1 MNEALDAIVELDED
15 TEGCDAADDAG
26 EFLADELRHVLDLLH
41 VRRLAL
47 CLDGDALALRSVV
60 RNLRQHRAQLRLA
73 LCRDAARRKRLAQ
86 QTVHDEVRIA
96 ANRRGEVRVVARGQ
110 AEVAEAHVAVA
121 RLLHRAQR
129 DRADDALFRL
139 ALDLLEHLLDVHRLD
154 VAHLRLMDEE
164 TESTEQVVEALD
176 LLVRRLLMHAVH
188 ERLMLRVHVTRHR
201 LVRDQHALFDDG
213 LRQRSLALNES
224 DRMSFVIKFDLDLR
238 HVEVNRAAA
247 MALSLEDVA
256 QRFERL
262 EHLADVLVVRD
273 ERLCLVDEDLVDN
286 VVGQTAVD
294 VDDSRHD
301 LVARDLALRRDLH
314 LTGHRE
320 AVDAGVEAA
329 DAVAELLRQHRDDA
343 VNKIDTRAALA
354 CLAVERLILTHIPA
368 DIGDVDAEEEGTV
381 RIAARKDAV
390 IEVLRILAID
400 RDDRQVAAVAAASVL
415 LRRGLL
421 LHVIG
426 CLLHVLGERLREVV
440 LAHDRKNVDAR
451 VADLAEHLDDLAL
464 RIAAAV
470 RPLRDLDDDLAAR
483 LRAVECFLWHEDILA
498 ELRVV
503 RRHETERLAALEGAD
518 DLLVRALEDAD
529 DLALARAPFFLCR
542 RHAGDDAVAMH
553 GRIEVRA
560 RHEDIRLFL
569 RLAHIR
575 DDEAEALG
583 RHREA
588 ADDEVHAARDAVE
601 VAAVLDDRALFLQF
615 LERRIELHELFLR
628 QLHPFGQV
636 LSQQWA
642 VRLFMHIR

>member
-1 MNEALDAIVELDED
+1 MNEES
-15 TEGCDAADDAG
+15 EGA
-26 EFLADELRHVLDLLH
+26 
-41 VRRLAL
+41 
-47 CLDGDALALRSVV
+47 
-60 RNLRQHRAQLRLA
+60 
-73 LCRDAARRKRLAQ
+73 
-86 QTVHDEVRIA
+86 
-96 ANRRGEVRVVARGQ
+96 
-110 AEVAEAHVAVA
+110 
-121 RLLHRAQR
+121 
-129 DRADDALFRL
+129 
-139 ALDLLEHLLDVHRLD
+139 
-154 VAHLRLMDEE
+154 
-164 TESTEQVVEALD
+164 EQVVEALD
-176 LLVRRLLMHAVH
+176 LLVRRLLVHAVH
-188 ERLMLRVHVTRHR
+188 ERLVLRVHVARHR
-201 LVRDQHALFDDG
+201 LVRNQHALLDNG
-213 LRQRSLALNES
+213 LRQRALALDERN
-224 DRMSFVIKFDLDLR
+224 RMALVIELDLDLR
-238 HVEVNRAAA
+238 HIEVNRATA
-247 MALSLEDVA
+247 MALGLEDMA

-273 ERLCLVDEDLVDN
+273 ERLRLVDEHLVDD
-286 VVGQTAVD
+286 VVGQAAVN
-294 VDDSRHD
+294 VDDRRDD

-314 LTGHRE
+314 LAGHRE
-320 AVDAGVEAA
+320 AVDAGVETA
-329 DAVAELLRQHRDDA
+329 DAIAELLRQHRDDA
-343 VNKIDTRAALA
+343 VNEIDTRAALA

-390 IEVLRILAID
+390 IEVLGILAID

-503 RRHETERLAALEGAD
+503 RRHEAERLATLERAD

-529 DLALARAPFFLCR
+529 DLALARASFLLSW
-542 RHAGDDAVAMH
+542 RHAGDDAVAVH

-560 RHEDIRLFL
+560 RHEDIRLLFGI
-569 RLAHIR
+569 AHIR

-601 VAAVLDDRALFLQF
+601 VAAILDDRALFFQF
-615 LERRIELHELFLR
+615 FKRCIELYEVLRR
-628 QLHPFGQV
+628 QLHPVGQ
-636 LSQQWA
+636 LLGRQRA
-642 VRLFMHIR
+642 VRLFMHVR